1 MTWSIVNDREK
12 VADSCESDYPPLNLI
27 DSYFHK
33 LQRNNCNKRNENNQV
48 KEMKTKLKENVK
60 GTTNFITNSLETY

>member
-12 VADSCESDYPPLNLI
+12 VANSCESDYPLLI

>member
-12 VADSCESDYPPLNLI
+12 VADSCKSDYPLLI
-27 DSYFHK
+27 DSYFHE